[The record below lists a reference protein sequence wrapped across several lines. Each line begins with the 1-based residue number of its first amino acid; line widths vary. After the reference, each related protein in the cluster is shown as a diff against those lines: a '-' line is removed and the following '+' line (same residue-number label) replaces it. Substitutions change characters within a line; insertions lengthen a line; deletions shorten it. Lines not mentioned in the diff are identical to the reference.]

1 MIVERL
7 DLGTQLVGFTEAW
20 ARQREV
26 HADVVAGR
34 REDTVLLVE
43 HAPVYTAGRRTTRA
57 DRPPG
62 VEIVDV
68 DRGGRI
74 TWHGPGQLVAYPIVR
89 LPEPIDV
96 VDHVRRLEAAVMA
109 PCADLGVATEQ
120 VVGRSGVWIPGEGP
134 PRKIAAIGVRVASG
148 VTMHGL
154 ALNCDAD
161 LTAYDR
167 IVACGLPDAAATS
180 LTREAGRPVTV
191 LDAAPLLA
199 AHLREQLTRVR
210 VTG

>member
-1 MIVERL
+1 MIVERV
-7 DLGTQLVGFTEAW
+7 DLGDRLVDYREAW
-20 ARQREV
+20 DLQRAV
-26 HADVVAGR
+26 HGDVAAGR

-43 HAPVYTAGRRTTRA
+43 HEGVYTAGRRTTRA

-62 VEIVDV
+62 VEIIDV

-89 LPEPIDV
+89 LPEPLDV
-96 VDHVRRLEAAVMA
+96 VDHVRRLESAVMA
-109 PCADLGVATEQ
+109 TCADLGVATER
-120 VVGRSGVWIPGEGP
+120 VAGRSGVWLPGDGR
-134 PRKIAAIGVRVASG
+134 PRKIAAIGVRVAGG

-167 IVACGLPDAAATS
+167 IVACGLPDADPTS
-180 LTREAGRPVTV
+180 LTREAGRAITV

-199 AHLREQLTRVR
+199 THLREQLTRVR
-210 VTG
+210 VTR